1 MILDT
6 ISNFP
11 PSPPPLPP
19 PLPNPFT
26 ASQPSQLYQVN
37 PLFQPSQPNPP
48 SQSSSQPTQ
57 PNPPS
62 QPLATPEPH
71 PSQPLA
77 TPEPHPSQPNPPSQP
92 LAPPEPHPSQPLA
105 PPEPYPSQPIPP
117 SQPLAPPEPYPSQP
131 NPPSQPS
138 QLHQLSQ
145 PLAVPDDT
153 IRKYPKLTVL
163 SKVSTLA
170 VKLAR
175 ESYFGAEVLKGSTV
189 AGCREYLP
197 LSQNKLMEMKSFLL
211 RQFPEYWA
219 NPIEFE
225 TKWATCLDSI
235 NQCCKSLRSGKTRK

>member
-1 MILDT
+1 MVCENLRVRYCTHFSLTFTDPFQYDIALSNLQQLCTNLSCRYDDLERKVEQSLQNQNMILDT
-6 ISNFP
+6 ISNF
-11 PSPPPLPP
+11 PPPLPP

-48 SQSSSQPTQ
+48 SQSSSQPSQ

-71 PSQPLA
+71 PSQP
-77 TPEPHPSQPNPPSQP
+77 NPPS
-92 LAPPEPHPSQPLA
+92 APPEPHPSQPLA

-117 SQPLAPPEPYPSQP
+117 SQP
-131 NPPSQPS
+131 S

-145 PLAVPDDT
+145 PLAVPEDT

-197 LSQNKLMEMKSFLL
+197 LSKNKLNEVI
-211 RQFPEYWA
+211 PA
-219 NPIEFE
+219 
-225 TKWATCLDSI
+225 ATVSRIL
-235 NQCCKSLRSGKTRK
+235 GKPY